1 MKDIKIP
8 ATMDKFIDIS
18 FNGVTNSMPDDSCA
32 PGDVSMAFGLTS
44 EAYVSTALQP
54 KQTHLYG
61 IDGCDIL
68 LVHKG
73 NGYENVFIYDPA
85 DAMTRAYRLADLLDE
100 DTGKDCLCETEG
112 KPVSTAVI
120 GNVVVLCFD
129 GQTRYAYRKADS
141 YTVRDNKLPP
151 VQIQI
156 VAACRTVAQLQDD
169 NGTYVVGAASYPDGL
184 YPIRMEWQLTGFST
198 TDLVKQGEAQQRKD
212 ENSMEKGI
220 MAEFNAIVAEWGRYG
235 YLFSPVIVRAAY
247 RLKSGGMAGLT
258 NPVLCF
264 PFDEPMIAASE
275 IEDDRWMFRA
285 VGYKLYAKFL
295 KVADMDAW
303 DDIVDSIEV
312 YMSAPIYTH
321 STDGTDIR
329 WYESSSIDFHGFK
342 GFFGR
347 TPRKVIV
354 PGKTDNLSY
363 KKLEEVSTFYKVCS
377 LPFTNKELYKS
388 IYDMED
394 TSREDYT
401 RELYMDRSATKTFA
415 NFMNGYRKLLTNIDG
430 RDMDVTSDALAAL
443 PVMDDDV
450 LRSNIPS
457 APLGVASYNAR
468 LIAIGNSYDLSQLPD
483 QSFFSHCV
491 VLCSLTSCSGSW
503 EKLPLSGLVAISE
516 DTVTGISCVFDPN
529 IYNNKGLPKYITC
542 EEPNLK
548 KVMAVETT
556 SDDTGAT
563 QLRLATLKFKQHDL
577 LNLSIFTGQ
586 IEYVPCYYGDVTSL
600 QYEKY
605 LELRRQLD
613 SGTANHTVTRDDYIR
628 ESNVADPYTFD
639 DSNNAYFNSR
649 VTDIL
654 VVPEA
659 ITLGQYGADQ
669 LYAVCEDGIYTVSVD
684 AEGKLQ
690 SVHTYVNDSTAGGWS
705 GCIAKTR
712 LFFNN
717 GQAWGYYSGQ
727 KEEVFLPLSR
737 NLAFHYDDL
746 PHLVKLQGLQNWLE
760 MLAGNSLFDFLAS
773 CKLHYDAANAMIV
786 GTVSDGNCV
795 AVWRNGYGLHLLPCK
810 ASYAVASG
818 KLLLADDQQNIYDFS
833 ESTLQDVA
841 DGVIVTRPIHLG
853 ETPVSTVRTV
863 VARGNFDRRN
873 VGIVLYGTRD
883 YVNWH
888 YVASSSTYYLTNITG
903 TPYKAYKVVLQARL
917 GRDEYVSRLTFR
929 YVEKMAGRI
938 AY

>member
-1 MKDIKIP
+1 
-8 ATMDKFIDIS
+8 MDKFIDIS

-151 VQIQI
+151 VQMQI
-156 VAACRTVAQLQDD
+156 VAACRTAAPPEDD
-169 NGTYVVGAASYPDGL
+169 SGIFVDGAGEYPDGI
-184 YPIRMEWQLTGFST
+184 YPTTLGGWLMTGFST
-198 TDLVKQGEAQQRKD
+198 DTLVKQGDSQD
-212 ENSMEKGI
+212 CLNENDMESAI
-220 MAEFNAIVAEWGRYG
+220 MGKFNAIVGQWGKYG
-235 YLFSPVIVRAAY
+235 YFFSPVIVRAAY
-247 RLKSGGMAGLT
+247 RLKSGGLAGLT

-264 PFDEPMIAASE
+264 PFDDPMIAAAE
-275 IEDDRWMFRA
+275 IEDDGWIFRA
-285 VGYKLYAKFL
+285 VGYKLYAKFTTE
-295 KVADMDAW
+295 ADFTVW
-303 DDIVDSIEV
+303 QDIIDSLEV

-321 STDGTDIR
+321 STKGTDIR
-329 WYESSSIDFHGFK
+329 WYDSSSTSFNGFG
-342 GFFGR
+342 GFFNK
-347 TPRKVIV
+347 TPRKVII
-354 PGKTDNLSY
+354 PGKTNNMSY
-363 KKLEEVSTFYKVCS
+363 KKLEEVSTFYKVLS
-377 LPFTNKELYKS
+377 LPFTEKELNKNMYDTTYTESEKQAYFKELYQDKS
-388 IYDMED
+388 VTTGD
-394 TSREDYT
+394 
-401 RELYMDRSATKTFA
+401 FA
-415 NFMNGYRKLLTNIDG
+415 VIMNGYRKLLTNIDG
-430 RDMDVTSDALAAL
+430 VDMDVTSDVIVTL
-443 PVMDDDV
+443 PPLEVDP
-450 LRSNIPS
+450 LRSNI
-457 APLGVASYNAR
+457 ANMPLKVATYNAR
-468 LIAIGNSYDLSQLPD
+468 LIAIGNTYDLAKLSMP
-483 QSFFSHCV
+483 SFFSHCE
-491 VLCSLTSCSGSW
+491 VLCSLTSCPDTR
-503 EKLPLSGLVAISE
+503 EKFSMLNPIAISE
-516 DTVTGISCVFDPN
+516 DQTTGTTCIFSPN
-529 IYNNKGLPKYITC
+529 FYLDNNGYATSKYITI
-542 EEPNLK
+542 EEPNVKRVIALAMLDDGPRVVTLIFK
-548 KVMAVETT
+548 K
-556 SDDTGAT
+556 
-563 QLRLATLKFKQHDL
+563 HDF
-577 LNLSIFTGQ
+577 LNLSIFTGTA
-586 IEYVPCYYGDVTSL
+586 EYAQYYLDESGETPTPELEEFFSL
-600 QYEKY
+600 VEAMN
-605 LELRRQLD
+605 
-613 SGTANHTVTRDDYIR
+613 SGTANHTVTRSDYIR

-760 MLAGNSLFDFLAS
+760 MLAGNSLFDFLTS

>member
-1 MKDIKIP
+1 
-8 ATMDKFIDIS
+8 MDKFIDIS

-141 YTVRDNKLPP
+141 YTIRDNKLPP

-156 VAACRTVAQLQDD
+156 VAACRTASPPMDD
-169 NGTYVVGAASYPDGL
+169 SGFFIDGASSYPDGL
-184 YPIRMEWQLTGFST
+184 YPTTMEAEVTGYST
-198 TDLVKQGEAQQRKD
+198 DTLVKQGESQQRLN
-212 ENSMEKGI
+212 ENDMEKAI
-220 MAEFNAIVAEWGRYG
+220 MARFNAIVAEWGRYG

-264 PFDEPMIAASE
+264 PFDEPIMAAAE
-275 IEDDRWMFRA
+275 TGDDRWMFRA

-295 KVADMDAW
+295 EVADMDAW
-303 DDIVDSIEV
+303 GDIVDSIEV

-377 LPFTNKELYKS
+377 LPFTDKELYKS
-388 IYDMED
+388 IYNMDD
-394 TSREDYT
+394 ASREDYT
-401 RELYMDRSATKTFA
+401 RELYMDRRATGNFA
-415 NFMNGYRKLLTNIDG
+415 VSMNGYRKLLTSSDR

-443 PVMDDDV
+443 PVMDDV
-450 LRSNIPS
+450 LRSNISS

-468 LIAIGNSYDLSQLPD
+468 LIAIGNAYDLSRLPNP
-483 QSFFSHCV
+483 SFFSHCE
-491 VLCSLTSCSGSW
+491 VLCSLSLCSDSW
-503 EKLPLSGLVAISE
+503 ERFNIFNPVAVSE
-516 DTVTGISCVFDPN
+516 DTVTGTSCVFTPD
-529 IYNNKGLPKYITC
+529 IYIGNYGISSKYITC
-542 EEPNLK
+542 EEPNVK
-548 KVMAVETT
+548 KIMAFEINPDATG
-556 SDDTGAT
+556 DDDYV
-563 QLRLATLKFKQHDL
+563 RVATLSFKQHDL
-577 LNLSIFTGQ
+577 LNLSIFTGE
-586 IEYVPCYYGDVTSL
+586 IEYAAYYQDDGVTPTP
-600 QYEKY
+600 QFE
-605 LELRRQLD
+605 ELMNLIGQIN

-628 ESNVADPYTFD
+628 ESNAADPYTFD

-818 KLLLADDQQNIYDFS
+818 KLLLADGQQNIYDFS
-833 ESTLQDVA
+833 ESTLQDIA

-917 GRDEYVSRLTFR
+917 GRDEYVSCLTFR